1 MEKKMDY
8 KEYCES
14 VRDVAPL
21 LDKELYYDAVMWPN
35 RARLPLRL
43 ISIGDGN
50 PSVVKVPESVKNK
63 YGSIVPVVGISG
75 SAFAGNKNVTDIILP
90 SGIGSFPAG
99 AFAGCRNLKN
109 ITIPKNIPVILEKT
123 FEECV
128 SLENVFYEGTI
139 EEWRKLKIVH
149 EKHEIEFGNCI
160 PGTPVHQVLS
170 ERLVNIPGNDA
181 LFSATIH
188 FRCEFEKTEQPSS
201 FQIKMGNKDVTD
213 LFLTV

>member
-1 MEKKMDY
+1 MDY
-8 KEYCES
+8 REYCES

-21 LDKELYYDAVMWPN
+21 RDKELYFDAIMWPH

-43 ISIGDGN
+43 ISIGDKDL
-50 PSVVKVPESVKNK
+50 SVGKVPERIKNK
-63 YGSIVPVVGISG
+63 YGNIVPVVGISG
-75 SAFAGNKNVTDIILP
+75 SAFAGNEKITDILLP
-90 SGIGSFPAG
+90 SCIENLPAG

-128 SLENVFYEGTI
+128 GLENVFYEGTI

-170 ERLVNIPGNDA
+170 ERLVHIPGNDA

-188 FRCEFEKTEQPSS
+188 FRCELEKTEQPLS
-201 FQIKMGNKDVTD
+201 FRIKMGNKDVTD